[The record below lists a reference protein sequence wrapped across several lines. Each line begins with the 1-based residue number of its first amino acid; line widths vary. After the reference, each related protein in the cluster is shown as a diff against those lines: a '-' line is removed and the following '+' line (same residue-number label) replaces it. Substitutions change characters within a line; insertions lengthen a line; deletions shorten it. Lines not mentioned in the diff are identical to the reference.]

1 MKVFYHLASLTTA
14 ATLILQLGTF
24 VDASPFFTEN
34 TASIHGN
41 DADTTAQCE
50 GLRFSFP
57 ADSGL
62 TFEEKSKH
70 VVAWQAPSALDNVV
84 LSLVKEGDAS
94 TPISVGNYDAKSG
107 ATKELPLDLQGQQPG
122 TYHYHIQATGSA
134 GDCSVDSVAFTV
146 SQQQQQQQQQ
156 SDTHQPSTSTQ
167 DDQHSN
173 NDETFDNLIQSI
185 KGQTFSNEHI
195 DSQLDELVNDLKQ
208 TQNSHS
214 NDQTFDDLVSNIS
227 KTNTASDPDHSL
239 DGLVNDLKQTEAQH
253 SNDKVLDELINDW
266 KQSKS
271 QHSNDDVLD
280 GLVNDLKSTQDRHSN
295 DQDFDNLISNLSSN
309 NGDSNVDSLTK
320 DIKSATKTS
329 DAQPGHQDIALNVD
343 LDLLSQKPTDDIAK
357 TAKENDHQNDSNDS
371 KSSPD
376 WDSMID
382 DLNSLSSHQDQQE
395 PKSQGLDQV
404 IDDLAKSIKDEQSK
418 KKEKAPATNEDKD
431 KHLDDASETATFQ
444 SFKAFID
451 SLDQEYTKYLQNNKN
466 SETKQVSHK
475 NDAKPDLTAPP
486 TEASHANEWFTNSDL
501 RTKSKIAK
509 RGESNYFTNDDRR
522 SSHANDASISRP
534 PATSRPVWA
543 TNGGFFTNDDQRTNV
558 NSGVH
563 NDAEWAEDSAPVEQ
577 TASRP
582 IWSTNGGF
590 FTNDDQRT
598 NVNSGVHNDAEWA
611 EDSAPVEQTASRPI
625 WSTNGGFFTNDD
637 QRTNVNSGVH
647 NDAEWAEDS
656 APVEQTSEDGV
667 WHSDEVA
674 DIPEWNVD
682 SNDTPL
688 AEHQNGPW
696 ETFEHGDEP
705 SYVASDAPV
714 HHPNDNEWNV
724 HNDSPLMDHTNFVH
738 WDSEAIDAS
747 VESADDDNDHLN
759 AAPEG
764 EWVDDHFN
772 DVEDLEWAQ
781 DSIEDLEDDVTHGNG
796 EWQTDEHA
804 NDDDLPDDSSRW
816 NLHEDATE
824 WSSNAFD
831 ENDVASIPGN
841 HANDATTSEDVAP
854 EWFSSE
860 HANDDHEDDVTWSM
874 NDGPAEWSVDEDSHG
889 NDASSMEGK
898 SAGDDHVND
907 ATFISEWLTSE
918 HANDDL
924 EDGIKWNVNEAA
936 TEWNVN
942 EAATEWNV
950 NEAAT
955 EWNVNEAATEWNVN
969 EAPSGWNVN
978 ETPAKWNVNEVP
990 AKWTTNEHANDD
1002 QQQSPEWSL
1011 NEDPAEWSMDAIDLD
1026 GTVEVASNEGQ
1037 HDNAV
1042 NDVTTD
1048 AQWHTS
1054 EHANDDHEDD
1064 ATWSVNDGPAE
1075 WSVDGDVQS
1084 MAAGERH
1091 DNASP
1096 AEWVTSEHANDDDE
1110 QHINADEW
1118 NVNEASGDWNID
1130 SSSGSTDAK
1139 QHSNVSPQWLTA
1151 HTDHSDADSEYWQV
1165 NGDWATDDV
1174 TW

>member
-1 MKVFYHLASLTTA
+1 MLDLISSYYLFHYIKNKDICRYFYHLASLTTA

-34 TASIHGN
+34 TATIHGN
-41 DADTTAQCE
+41 DAGTTQQCQ

-57 ADSGL
+57 SASGL

-70 VVAWQAPSALDNVV
+70 VVAWQATAFDNVA

-94 TPISVGNYDAKSG
+94 TPITIGSFDAKSG
-107 ATKELPLDLQGQQPG
+107 ATDERPLDLKGQQPG

-146 SQQQQQQQQQ
+146 GQQQQQQQH
-156 SDTHQPSTSTQ
+156 SDIQQPSTSTP
-167 DDQHSN
+167 DGQHSN
-173 NDETFDNLIQSI
+173 NDETFDSLIQNINS
-185 KGQTFSNEHI
+185 QPSSNDHT
-195 DSQLDELVNDLKQ
+195 DAQLDELVNDLKQ
-208 TQNSHS
+208 TQNAHS

-227 KTNTASDPDHSL
+227 KTNTASNPDQSL

-253 SNDKVLDELINDW
+253 KNDQVLDGLINDW
-266 KQSKS
+266 KQFKS

-280 GLVNDLKSTQDRHSN
+280 GLVNDLKSTQSRHSN

-309 NGDSNVDSLTK
+309 KGDSNVDSLAD

-329 DAQPGHQDIALNVD
+329 GVQSGHQDIALNGD
-343 LDLLSQKPTDDIAK
+343 LDQLSQEPTDDSTK

-371 KSSPD
+371 KTSPD

-395 PKSQGLDQV
+395 PKKSTQHQGLDQV

-418 KKEKAPATNEDKD
+418 KNEKAPATNKD
-431 KHLDDASETATFQ
+431 KENHVDDASETATFQ

-451 SLDQEYTKYLQNNKN
+451 SLDQEYTKYLENNKN

-475 NDAKPDLTAPP
+475 NDAKPDLTAPAA
-486 TEASHANEWFTNSDL
+486 EASHANDWFTNSDL
-501 RTKSKIAK
+501 RTKSKMAK

-522 SSHANDASISRP
+522 VNHANDASISP
-534 PATSRPVWA
+534 PPSTSRPVWS
-543 TNGGFFTNDDQRTNV
+543 TNGGFFTNDDQRSNV

-563 NDAEWAEDSAPVEQ
+563 NDAEWAEDAVAPVEQ
-577 TASRP
+577 AASRP
-582 IWSTNGGF
+582 VWSTNGGF

-611 EDSAPVEQTASRPI
+611 EDAV
-625 WSTNGGFFTNDD
+625 
-637 QRTNVNSGVH
+637 
-647 NDAEWAEDS
+647 
-656 APVEQTSEDGV
+656 APVEQTSGQDGV

-682 SNDTPL
+682 TNDTPL
-688 AEHQNGPW
+688 SNHQNGPW

-714 HHPNDNEWNV
+714 HHPNDIEWNV
-724 HNDSPLMDHTNFVH
+724 HDDSPLLDHTNFVH

-747 VESADDDNDHLN
+747 VETADDDNDHVN

-772 DVEDLEWAQ
+772 AGEDLEWAQ
-781 DSIEDLEDDVTHGNG
+781 DSIEDLDDDDVTHGNG

-804 NDDDLPDDSSRW
+804 NDDDITDDNNRW

-831 ENDVASIPGN
+831 ENEVASIPGT
-841 HANDATTSEDVAP
+841 HANDATPSEDVAP
-854 EWFSSE
+854 QWLSSE

-874 NDGPAEWSVDEDSHG
+874 NDGPAEWSVDEDAHT
-889 NDASSMEGK
+889 NDASSI
-898 SAGDDHVND
+898 SAGDNHDND

-924 EDGIKWNVNEAA
+924 EDGIQWNVNEDATEWNVNEAATEWNVNETPAKWNVNEAA

-950 NEAAT
+950 NE
-955 EWNVNEAATEWNVN
+955 
-969 EAPSGWNVN
+969 
-978 ETPAKWNVNEVP
+978 TPAKWNTNEAP

-1002 QQQSPEWSL
+1002 QEESSEWSL
-1011 NEDPAEWSMDAIDLD
+1011 NEDPSEWSMDAIDLD
-1026 GTVEVASNEGQ
+1026 GTPEVASQEGQ
-1037 HDNAV
+1037 HDNAA
-1042 NDVTTD
+1042 NDATTTD
-1048 AQWHTS
+1048 AQWLTS

-1075 WSVDGDVQS
+1075 WNVDGDVQS
-1084 MAAGERH
+1084 MAASEGH

-1096 AEWVTSEHANDDDE
+1096 AEWTTSEHVNDDDE
-1110 QHINADEW
+1110 QHMNADEWNVNEAYGDWNVNEASGDW

-1130 SSSGSTDAK
+1130 SSSDSTAAK
-1139 QHSNVSPQWLTA
+1139 QHSNGSPQWLTA
-1151 HTDHSDADSEYWQV
+1151 DTEHSDADAKYWQV
-1165 NGDWATDDV
+1165 NEDWATDDV